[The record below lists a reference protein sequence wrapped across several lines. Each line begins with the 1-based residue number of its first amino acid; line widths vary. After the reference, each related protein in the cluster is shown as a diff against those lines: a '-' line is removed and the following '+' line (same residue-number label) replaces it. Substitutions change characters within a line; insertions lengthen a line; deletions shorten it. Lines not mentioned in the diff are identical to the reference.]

1 MSMGAPARTE
11 TGGTVGRTAG
21 GTAAAAPRWLDD
33 HEQAVWRSFLAMRS
47 QLDVLLG
54 RELQEQSG
62 LSNADFSVLVQLSE
76 HPETR
81 MRVLELAR
89 ALQWEKSR
97 LSHQLTRMQ
106 QRGLVERSNCVEDRR
121 GAWIL
126 LTAQGL
132 TAVEAAA
139 PRHVESVRRYL
150 FDVLSAEQVA
160 ALGDVARVVLDRIGE
175 QCAGKDVCAGD
186 GADADGQAICDST
199 GVPTATGCSE

>member
-1 MSMGAPARTE
+1 MGMDEP
-11 TGGTVGRTAG
+11 VGAATAM
-21 GTAAAAPRWLDD
+21 APRWLDER
-33 HEQAVWRSFLAMRS
+33 EQGVWRAFLAMRS

-76 HPETR
+76 HPEAQ

-106 QRGLVERSNCVEDRR
+106 QRGLVERSNCAEDRR
-121 GAWIL
+121 GAWIR
-126 LTAQGL
+126 LTAQGRS
-132 TAVEAAA
+132 AVEAAA

-150 FDVLSAEQVA
+150 FDVLSAEQVD
-160 ALGDVARVVLDRIGE
+160 ALGSVARAVLDRIDE
-175 QCAGKDVCAGD
+175 QCAGRDVCESADTASEAGAGSDCD
-186 GADADGQAICDST
+186 GT
-199 GVPTATGCSE
+199 GMPSAAGCTE

>member
-1 MSMGAPARTE
+1 MSMGAPAGTE
-11 TGGTVGRTAG
+11 TGAAVGESVGDAAG
-21 GTAAAAPRWLDD
+21 AAPRWLDER
-33 HEQAVWRSFLAMRS
+33 EQAVWRSFLAMRS

-106 QRGLVERSNCVEDRR
+106 QRGLVDRSNCVEDRR

-132 TAVEAAA
+132 AAVEAAA

-160 ALGDVARVVLDRIGE
+160 ALGDVARAVLDRIGE
-175 QCAGKDVCAGD
+175 QCAGKDVCGGD
-186 GADADGQAICDST
+186 AADADSQAICDST
-199 GVPTATGCSE
+199 GVPAATGCS